1 MDKKDIFDYAAIP
14 VLLLITVA
22 AFILAFLGVV

>member
-14 VLLLITVA
+14 FMAIVIVT
-22 AFILAFLGVV
+22 AFLLAHWGVV